1 MTTTVGALPEG
12 LVAHL
17 TGWTG
22 GWPPAIPATVTGNPR
37 NAAPGW
43 DGRVHPVTGVVDPV
57 GRALIGVPPD
67 YEAIARDAGARA
79 ASDLIGLLRGLPAL
93 LDRPDDVIYT
103 GTFRWTTTPAPL
115 ADAGEWID
123 IEDPVVPA
131 WLHPFGGRVLV
142 ARGDDGRYLAGVGI
156 KRHDGDGHELSV
168 GTEPEARGRGLARR
182 LVAQAARAL
191 LDDGIVPTY
200 LHDPANVASAR
211 VAEAAGFLD
220 LGWRVLAMFD
230 PPSHDETGEPRPGAA
245 PRDPPRRPSSEQGAR
260 CSH

>member
-67 YEAIARDAGARA
+67 YAAAAQHAAVRAG
-79 ASDLIGLLRGLPAL
+79 SDLVDLLRELPAL
-93 LDRPDDVIYT
+93 LDRPQHIVYT
-103 GTFRWTTTPAPL
+103 GTFRWSTTPTLL
-115 ADAGEWID
+115 ADAGEWVD
-123 IEDPVVPA
+123 AADPVVPD

-142 ARGDDGRYLAGVGI
+142 ARDDDGRYLAGVGI
-156 KRHDGDGHELSV
+156 KRHDGYGHELSV
-168 GTEPEARGRGLARR
+168 GTDEVPLWRREHEFDVTAVVKLPEGGIPLLPHQRVVLPESGRTV
-182 LVAQAARAL
+182 VA
-191 LDDGIVPTY
+191 DV
-200 LHDPANVASAR
+200 
-211 VAEAAGFLD
+211 
-220 LGWRVLAMFD
+220 
-230 PPSHDETGEPRPGAA
+230 GE
-245 PRDPPRRPSSEQGAR
+245 E
-260 CSH
+260 

>member
-67 YEAIARDAGARA
+67 YAAAAQHAAVRAG
-79 ASDLIGLLRGLPAL
+79 SDLVDLLRELPAL
-93 LDRPDDVIYT
+93 LDRPQHIVYT
-103 GTFRWTTTPAPL
+103 GTFRWSTTPTQL
-115 ADAGEWID
+115 ADAGEWVD
-123 IEDPVVPA
+123 AADPVVPD

-142 ARGDDGRYLAGVGI
+142 ARDDAGRYLAGVGI
-156 KRHDGDGHELSV
+156 KRHDGYGHELSV

-191 LDDGIVPTY
+191 LDDGIVATY
-200 LHDPANVASAR
+200 LHDPANEASAR

-220 LGWRVLAMFD
+220 LGWRVLGMFD
-230 PPSHDETGEPRPGAA
+230 PAEFDDAPPDGAA
-245 PRDPPRRPSSEQGAR
+245 
-260 CSH
+260 